1 MITATAPA
9 RVDLA
14 GGTLDIWP
22 LCHLLERP
30 GLTVNCAIDRR
41 ARAEVGA
48 RTDGLVVVES
58 VDRNERVSLPANA
71 LRHDRLGIG
80 TRLAAALAP
89 GRALDIRLESRV
101 PPGSGLGGSSA
112 LSVALATALAAFV
125 GEDLAGG
132 PLREFVQTIET
143 RLLGVPTG
151 YQDYYPAIVGGVNA
165 IEATERGV
173 AVTPIPGAA
182 DLLARH
188 LVVLDTG
195 IEHASGMNNWEVVR
209 RFLDGD
215 AATRRN
221 LNRVNEC
228 SYAMRDALAAGDLAA
243 TVEALDA
250 EWRARRALAP
260 VVSNAR
266 IEQCIADARRKGAL
280 AAKICGAGGGGCLAL
295 LVEDAG
301 GFPGGL
307 PFRPDA
313 CGVRAEGE
321 A

>member
-41 ARAEVGA
+41 ARAEVAA
-48 RTDGLVVVES
+48 RDDGLVVVES
-58 VDRNERVSLPANA
+58 VDRAERVSLPAHA

-80 TRLAAALAP
+80 TRLAEALAP

-112 LSVALATALAAFV
+112 LSVALATALAAFT
-125 GEDLAGG
+125 GERFAREA
-132 PLREFVQTIET
+132 LRELVQTVET

-151 YQDYYPAIVGGVNA
+151 YQDYYPALAGGVNA
-165 IEATERGV
+165 IEATGRGI
-173 AVTPIPGAA
+173 AVTPILGAA
-182 DLLARH
+182 EFLARH
-188 LVVLDTG
+188 LVLVDTG

-228 SYAMRDALAAGDLAA
+228 SYAMRDALAARDLAA
-243 TVEALDA
+243 TVGALDA
-250 EWRARRALAP
+250 EWNARRALAP

-266 IEQCIADARRKGAL
+266 IEQCIADARRNGAL

-301 GFPGGL
+301 GFRGGL
-307 PFRPDA
+307 PFRPDP
-313 CGVRAEGE
+313 CGVTAAGRP
-321 A
+321 